1 MVLSILFHKICF
13 EKSTVI
19 EEDTLKKICG
29 VFLLF
34 ALVFCTA
41 GCGQESDQME
51 EGTELVEAGEQ
62 SPAFLLG
69 KGILLDRLEK
79 D

>member
-13 EKSTVI
+13 EKSTVM

-41 GCGQESDQME
+41 GMRTGKRSME
-51 EGTELVEAGEQ
+51 ERTELVEAG
-62 SPAFLLG
+62 SSLRLFFSG